1 MEEIILKNKL
11 LKYLLILLNAFFS
24 SYIWVLINNILSKIS
39 LDILDNISFEI
50 FYLSNPFIKVAF
62 IFSIV
67 PQIILYFISK
77 KLKINK
83 YIDLGLILFMGFI
96 IFYLYFYFV
105 FGNIS
110 LKEYIIHGYEYY
122 LSTII
127 SGVIFR
133 IVLYKINKINI
144 KK

>member
-1 MEEIILKNKL
+1 MEVIILKNKL

-24 SYIWVLINNILSKIS
+24 SYICVLINLIS
-39 LDILDNISFEI
+39 YITYYGFSFKI
-50 FYLSNPFIKVAF
+50 FYLDISLIKVAF
-62 IFSIV
+62 IISIV

-77 KLKINK
+77 ILKINK
-83 YIDLGLILFMGFI
+83 FIDLGLILLFGFFPVYL
-96 IFYLYFYFV
+96 IFFFAL
-105 FGNIS
+105 G

-122 LSTII
+122 LATII